1 MPVYALQELNYD
13 AAAAEQLEEQRRAE
27 LAALRTAKEAV
38 EGLSAQMSGLDF
50 SYRDPERGW
59 DRNRVKG
66 VSADCCLAV
75 GFLKSWLHNWCILE
89 FSAVAAVCVAGTV
102 RLHALRPCMCVHCS
116 PC

>member
-1 MPVYALQELNYD
+1 LQELNYD

-66 VSADCCLAV
+66 VSDADAAGACCL
-75 GFLKSWLHNWCILE
+75 
-89 FSAVAAVCVAGTV
+89 
-102 RLHALRPCMCVHCS
+102 
-116 PC
+116 